1 MHHWQGLLLLHHA
14 PGREVS
20 RLHAMVVFRDVKV
33 TSESVSKTNHGR
45 EVLAWHREGKKI
57 VKRSVKIAAG
67 VGRVAPMT
75 FLRGIMRMRGDV

>member
-1 MHHWQGLLLLHHA
+1 MVTLVEIGEGQGGGLEERCWRGT
-14 PGREVS
+14 GRV
-20 RLHAMVVFRDVKV
+20 
-33 TSESVSKTNHGR
+33 
-45 EVLAWHREGKKI
+45 KKI